1 MAALDTC
8 TYLGIYPDNIE
19 KASDVL
25 EAVCKDFN
33 IDSDKLWMQID
44 NDFSERYGSNFGN
57 AVNALIFDH
66 LAFAVEDKGGTDIDY
81 EVNGACIEFFVN
93 DESY

>member
-1 MAALDTC
+1 MAAIDTC

-25 EAVCKDFN
+25 EVVCKDFG

-44 NDFSERYGSNFGN
+44 NDFSDRYGSNFGN
-57 AVNALIFDH
+57 EVNALIFEH
-66 LAFAVEDKGGTDIDY
+66 LLDAVEDRGGTDIGY
-81 EVNGACIEFFVN
+81 EVNGACVDFYVN
-93 DESY
+93 GENY

>member
-25 EAVCKDFN
+25 EAVCKDFG

-44 NDFSERYGSNFGN
+44 NDFEERFGPNFGN
-57 AVNALIFDH
+57 LVNCIIFDH
-66 LAFAVEDKGGTDIDY
+66 LAFAVEDKGCTDIGY
-81 EVNGACIEFFVN
+81 EVNGACVDFYVN
-93 DESY
+93 GENY

>member
-33 IDSDKLWMQID
+33 INSDKLWMEID
-44 NDFSERYGSNFGN
+44 FDFSERYGSNFGN
-57 AVNALIFDH
+57 EVNTLIFEH
-66 LAFAVEDKGGTDIDY
+66 LWDAVEDRGGTDIGY
-81 EVNGACIEFFVN
+81 EVNGACVDFYVN
-93 DESY
+93 GENY

>member
-19 KASDVL
+19 KASEVL
-25 EAVCKDFN
+25 EAVCKDFG

-44 NDFSERYGSNFGN
+44 NDFEERFGSNFGN
-57 AVNALIFDH
+57 VVNRLIFDH
-66 LAFAVEDKGGTDIDY
+66 LWDAVEDKGGTDIGY
-81 EVNGACIEFFVN
+81 EVNGACVDFYVN
-93 DESY
+93 GENY